1 VGLDAQEMEDQAW
14 RRITQY
20 MRPPRR
26 LIFLILLLIL
36 SAGYFSSKGFFKK
49 RDVNSGRK
57 RISAPQAPLTEQVR
71 SFSLSG
77 FSETGKKTW
86 EVEGKSADIMSDV
99 INLSDIDA
107 DSYGEEVTVNLKS
120 DEGVFDRKTN
130 NIRLKKNVVIITDE
144 GTTLTTDTLDWD
156 ASQELI
162 STKDYVFIE
171 RKDMDI
177 EGTGASAKPNL
188 KIAQLDDDVRV
199 DVKDPP
205 AIITCDGPLEID
217 YDKNIAYFYNNVKL
231 VDDKDTTINTDKA
244 TGYFDPKSHTLSKVF
259 CQGNVKIVRGK
270 DVTYA
275 DELTYLPD
283 EGRVIL
289 TGRPKIIISGGKELI
304 EGSKKKKK

>member
-1 VGLDAQEMEDQAW
+1 
-14 RRITQY
+14 

-26 LIFLILLLIL
+26 LIFLILLLIVC
-36 SAGYFSSKGFFKK
+36 AGYFSSKGFFKK
-49 RDVNSGRK
+49 RAVNTGREHVN
-57 RISAPQAPLTEQVR
+57 APQAPLTEQIR

-86 EVEGKSADIMSDV
+86 KVEGKSADIMSDV

-120 DEGVFDRKTN
+120 DEGVFDRSTN
-130 NIRLKKNVVIITDE
+130 NIRLKKNVVIVTDE

-156 ASQELI
+156 AKQELI
-162 STKDYVFIE
+162 STEDYVFIE

-188 KIAQLDDDVRV
+188 KIAQLDNDVRV

-205 AIITCDGPLEID
+205 AIITCDGPLELD

-231 VDDKDTTINTDKA
+231 VDKETTIDTDKA

-259 CQGNVKIVRGK
+259 CEGNVKIVRGE
-270 DVTYA
+270 DITYA
-275 DELTYLPD
+275 DQLTYLPD

-289 TGRPKIIISGGKELI
+289 TGRPKIIISSGEELI
-304 EGSKKKKK
+304 EKGKKTKK

>member
-1 VGLDAQEMEDQAW
+1 MEDQA
-14 RRITQY
+14 RRHIAQY

-26 LIFLILLLIL
+26 LIFLILLLIIC
-36 SAGYFSSKGFFKK
+36 AAYFSSKGFFKK
-49 RDVNSGRK
+49 RAVNTGREHVN
-57 RISAPQAPLTEQVR
+57 APQAPLTEQIR

-77 FSETGKKTW
+77 FSEAGKKTW
-86 EVEGKSADIMSDV
+86 KVEGKSADIMSDV

-120 DEGVFDRKTN
+120 DEGVFDRSTN
-130 NIRLKKNVVIITDE
+130 NIRLKKNVVIVTDE

-156 ASQELI
+156 AKQELI
-162 STKDYVFIE
+162 STEDYVFIE

-188 KIAQLDDDVRV
+188 KIAQLDNDVRV

-205 AIITCDGPLEID
+205 AIITCDGPLELD

-231 VDDKDTTINTDKA
+231 VDKETTIDTDKA

-259 CQGNVKIVRGK
+259 CEGNVKIVRGE
-270 DVTYA
+270 DITYA
-275 DELTYLPD
+275 DQLTYLPD

-289 TGRPKIIISGGKELI
+289 TGRPKIIISSGEELI
-304 EGSKKKKK
+304 EKGKKTKK

>member
-1 VGLDAQEMEDQAW
+1 
-14 RRITQY
+14 

-26 LIFLILLLIL
+26 LIFLILLLIIC
-36 SAGYFSSKGFFKK
+36 AAYFSSKGFFKK
-49 RDVNSGRK
+49 RAVNTGREHVN
-57 RISAPQAPLTEQVR
+57 APQAPLTEQIR

-86 EVEGKSADIMSDV
+86 KVEGKSADIMSDV

-120 DEGVFDRKTN
+120 DEGVFDRSTN
-130 NIRLKKNVVIITDE
+130 NIRLKKNVVIVTDE

-156 ASQELI
+156 AKQELI
-162 STKDYVFIE
+162 STEDYVFIE

-188 KIAQLDDDVRV
+188 KIAQLDNDVRV

-205 AIITCDGPLEID
+205 AIITCDGPLELD

-231 VDDKDTTINTDKA
+231 VDKETTIDTDKA

-259 CQGNVKIVRGK
+259 CEGNVKIVRGE
-270 DVTYA
+270 DITYA
-275 DELTYLPD
+275 DQLTYLPD

-289 TGRPKIIISGGKELI
+289 TGRPKIIISSGEELI
-304 EGSKKKKK
+304 ERGKKTKK